1 MIIAFSPEPFI
12 GLTQKAQ
19 EGWPTALFIIARILT
34 ERALNLPRP
43 GYGILSRTVI
53 AQVAEG

>member
-34 ERALNLPRP
+34 ECARDLPRP
-43 GYGILSRTVI
+43 GYGILSRMII
-53 AQVAEG
+53 A